1 MEKLKKLKDELNK
14 EIESVKARDPAAKTT
29 FEILTLYPGLR
40 AVASHRVAHWF
51 YTHDMEYAARAIS
64 QHSAKVTGIEIHPGA
79 KIGKRFFIDHGHGI
93 VIGETSEI
101 GDDVTMYQ
109 NATLGGTGKDTGKR
123 HPTVGSNVMIGAGA
137 KILGPVK
144 IGDNTKIAAG
154 SVVLKDIPSNSTAVG
169 VPAKVVKLDG
179 VRIDYMN
186 QNDIP
191 DPVWNEI
198 ERLSTEIKELNKKVD
213 KLEKRNAELEKQNNK
228 R

>member
-1 MEKLKKLKDELNK
+1 
-14 EIESVKARDPAAKTT
+14 
-29 FEILTLYPGLR
+29 
-40 AVASHRVAHWF
+40 
-51 YTHDMEYAARAIS
+51 MEYAARAIS